1 MSKLSSFR
9 LSRLSYGIVAA
20 LLLVSE
26 SASATADGPDF
37 YRVTGVADDDV
48 LNIRARPD
56 SHAEK
61 LGEIP
66 PDGTCLRN
74 LGCQGGLTFQ
84 EFTELSKAR
93 QAARLK
99 ENPRWCSKEN
109 PRWCRIEYQGVT
121 GWVAGRY
128 LREGTCDSM
137 ATGRAPDL
145 LKPESDSFQHGEMD
159 VDHQGTEEKP

>member
-9 LSRLSYGIVAA
+9 LSRLSHGIVAA
-20 LLLVSE
+20 LLLASE

-99 ENPRWCSKEN
+99 ENPRWC
-109 PRWCRIEYQGVT
+109 RIEYQGVT

-128 LREGTCDSM
+128 LREGSCDPM

-145 LKPESDSFQHGEMD
+145 RKPGSDSFQHGEMD